1 MEKIKLKSGLTII
14 MEQAPF
20 FKTASFGVWI
30 RSGSRYETAQNTG
43 ISHFIEHMLFKGTS
57 TRSALDIAVTSD
69 TFGGQL
75 NAYTSKEYTC
85 VYSRT
90 LHTHFAQ
97 AFEMICDM
105 ITHPRL
111 DPADI
116 ETERGII
123 REEIAMYEDSA
134 EEVAA
139 DLLYGGVWLQ
149 SGLGRP
155 ILGDPSTVG
164 AFTREDMTDYRE
176 YTYTPENMVVSVCG
190 RFDREELLDIAGRY
204 FPKPSGK
211 EPLFVSA
218 PSYTPC
224 IRVREKDFEQTSVV
238 LGFPGLAVGD
248 ERRFALS
255 VLNNLLG
262 GGSSSRLNQRI
273 REELGL
279 AYSVYS
285 YSILHMGAGLFGVSA
300 ATSPETEE
308 QALLEMLKILRE
320 LPHTI
325 REEEVCRVKEQI
337 MASLAMGMEGIAS
350 RASHNGRSE
359 LLEGQIPTDDDLLQ
373 KVRQVTVEDVREMAK
388 ELTRFDSMSI
398 AAVGR
403 IKNEDYYTQLK
414 ENMV

>member
-1 MEKIKLKSGLTII
+1 MEKIKLGSGLTVI

-20 FKTASFGVWI
+20 FKTASFGIWI
-30 RSGSRYETAQNTG
+30 RSGSRYETRQDAG
-43 ISHFIEHMLFKGTS
+43 ISHFIEHMLFKGTP
-57 TRSALDIAVTSD
+57 TRTALDIAVTSD

-75 NAYTSKEYTC
+75 NAYTAKEYTC

-111 DPADI
+111 DASDI

-134 EEVAA
+134 EDVAA
-139 DLLYGGVWLQ
+139 DLLYGGVWPD

-155 ILGDPSTVG
+155 ILGYPSTVG
-164 AFTREDMTDYRE
+164 AFTREDMVSYRAH
-176 YTYTPENMVVSVCG
+176 TYTPENMVVSVCG
-190 RFDREELLDIAGRY
+190 SFDREALLDIAGRY
-204 FPKPSGK
+204 FPQPSGK
-211 EPLFVSA
+211 KPMAVRA
-218 PSYTPC
+218 PDYTPC
-224 IRVREKDFEQTSVV
+224 IRVREKDFEQNSVV
-238 LGFPGLAVGD
+238 LGFPGLTVGD
-248 ERRFALS
+248 ERRFTLS

-262 GGSSSRLNQRI
+262 GASSSRLNQRI

-308 QALLEMLKILRE
+308 QALTEMLKILID

-325 REEEVCRVKEQI
+325 REEVSRVKEQI

-359 LLEGQIPTDDDLLQ
+359 LLEGKIPTDDELLE
-373 KVRQVTVEDVREMAK
+373 KVEKVTVQDVREMAK
-388 ELTRFDSMSI
+388 ELTNFEAMSI

-403 IKNEDYYTQLK
+403 IKNEDYYSKLK

>member
-1 MEKIKLKSGLTII
+1 MEKIKLASGLTVI

-20 FKTASFGVWI
+20 FKTTSFGIWI
-30 RSGSRYETAQNTG
+30 RSGSRYESAQDAG
-43 ISHFIEHMLFKGTS
+43 ISHFIEHMLFKGTP
-57 TRSALDIAVTSD
+57 TRTALDIAVLSD

-75 NAYTSKEYTC
+75 NAYTAKEYTC

-90 LHTHFAQ
+90 LHTHFAR

-105 ITHPRL
+105 VAHPRL
-111 DPADI
+111 TASDI

-134 EEVAA
+134 EDVAA
-139 DLLYGGVWLQ
+139 DLLYSGVWEQ

-155 ILGDPSTVG
+155 ILGSRDTVG
-164 AFTREDMTDYRE
+164 AFTREDMLRYRAE
-176 YTYTPENMVVSVCG
+176 TYTPENMVVSVCG
-190 RFDREELLDIAGRY
+190 NFDREALLDIAGRY
-204 FPKPSGK
+204 FPNPSGRQ
-211 EPLFVSA
+211 PLAVQA
-218 PSYTPC
+218 PGYTPC
-224 IRVREKDFEQTSVV
+224 IRVREKDFEQTSLVI
-238 LGFPGLAVGD
+238 GFPGLAVGD
-248 ERRFALS
+248 ERRFSLS

-262 GGSSSRLNQRI
+262 GASSSRLNQRI

-285 YSILHMGAGLFGVSA
+285 YSILHMGAGLFGVTA
-300 ATSPETEE
+300 ATSPQTEE
-308 QALLEMLKILRE
+308 QALTEMLKILRD
-320 LPHTI
+320 LPGTI
-325 REEEVCRVKEQI
+325 REEEVERVKEQI

-359 LLEGQIPTDDDLLQ
+359 LLEGRIPTDDELLQ
-373 KVRQVTVEDVREMAK
+373 KVQKVTVGDVRRMAE
-388 ELTRFDSMSI
+388 ELTCFEKMSI

-403 IKNEDYYTQLK
+403 IKNEDYYTKLK